1 MTKRVLL
8 DTGMLVGL
16 MREAPWALKADADL
30 GLSGPE
36 TLAFTSAVC
45 RGELLS
51 LAEKWGWGAA
61 KRKQMES
68 VLDRFP
74 TIGINRASIL
84 SAYALIDAWTHG
96 KMVDSPGGVPPP
108 KPAVPMSRTTYGL
121 SPPPTQV
128 RPSSCP
134 STRTSLIST
143 ECGSSSSSC
152 RRLPSSDLQPD
163 FRVACGVLQP
173 GVGVLGAAATSGSDL
188 VWSLGQSGL
197 AFQ

>member
-16 MREAPWALKADADL
+16 MREAPWALKADSDL
-30 GLSGPE
+30 GLSAPE

-45 RGELLS
+45 RGELLA
-51 LAEKWGWGAA
+51 LAEKRGWGAG
-61 KRKQMES
+61 KREQMET

-108 KPAVPMSRTTYGL
+108 KPAVPMK
-121 SPPPTQV
+121 QN
-128 RPSSCP
+128 
-134 STRTSLIST
+134 
-143 ECGSSSSSC
+143 
-152 RRLPSSDLQPD
+152 DLWI
-163 FRVACGVLQP
+163 
-173 GVGVLGAAATSGSDL
+173 AATAHASQAVL
-188 VWSLGQSGL
+188 VSIDKDFSHLGGVWFEFIFVSQASVV
-197 AFQ
+197 